1 MGMYISEQIAL
12 MSTAT
17 KAFFAIMKN
26 NQTLKSGVEVLD
38 YIDSTYEYWKTS
50 KPLDELWTVYQS
62 MHHDDFIKA
71 FDAWSADYDPLH
83 NYDGTEISVD
93 VKKEGT
99 TTLTNTPDSTRNKVT
114 TRATADAKTVVENDV
129 TTYDSTAPRL
139 DNKST
144 ETPTGGTE
152 TIYDYKNTSDSSRG
166 ETSMSI
172 DGETITGNDI
182 SYHKLTKGGN
192 LGVTTSQQMIQ
203 SEIDMRFQP
212 IIKMYIDTFIREY
225 AYYCE

>member
-12 MSTAT
+12 MSAAT
-17 KAFFAIMKN
+17 KAFFAITKN
-26 NQTLKSGVEVLD
+26 NQTLKSGADVLD
-38 YIDSTYEYWKTS
+38 YINSTYEYWKTS

-83 NYDGTEISVD
+83 NYDGTEIVVD

-99 TTLTNTPDSTRNKVT
+99 TTLTNTPDATRNKVT
-114 TRATADAKTVVENDV
+114 TRATVDAKTVVENDV
-129 TTYDSTAPRL
+129 TSYDSTTPRL

-203 SEIDMRFQP
+203 SEIDMRLQP
-212 IIKMYIDTFIREY
+212 LIKMYIDTFICEY
-225 AYYCE
+225 AYCCE

>member
-26 NQTLKSGVEVLD
+26 NQTLKSGDDVLD
-38 YIDSTYEYWKTS
+38 YINSAYEYWKTS
-50 KPLDELWTVYQS
+50 NPLDELWTVYQT

-71 FDAWSADYDPLH
+71 FDAWTADYDPLH

-114 TRATADAKTVVENDV
+114 TRATVDAKTVVENDV
-129 TTYDSTAPRL
+129 TTYDSTTPRL

-203 SEIDMRFQP
+203 SEIDMRFNP
-212 IIKMYIDTFIREY
+212 LIKMYIDTFIREY
-225 AYYCE
+225 AYCCE

>member
-26 NQTLKSGVEVLD
+26 NQTLKSGADVLD
-38 YIDSTYEYWKTS
+38 YMNYTYEYWKTS
-50 KPLDELWTVYQS
+50 QPLDVLWTVYQS

-71 FDAWSADYDPLH
+71 FDAWTADYDPLH

-129 TTYDSTAPRL
+129 TTYDSTTPRL

-166 ETSMSI
+166 ETSMTV
-172 DGETITGNDI
+172 DGETISGNDI

-203 SEIDMRFQP
+203 SEIDMRFNP
-212 IIKMYIDTFIREY
+212 LIKMYIDTFIREY
-225 AYYCE
+225 AYCCE